1 MPKLILRC
9 NYLKNSPPAH
19 LANYINYIGT
29 REGVEK
35 VGSTTSSLPATDRQ
49 KSLIEDILAKIPD
62 ANRMHEYHDYIQRPT
77 RENAS
82 EFITQALENNLDII
96 AKKKNY
102 MDYLANRPGVEI
114 IGTHGLFSNEG
125 EPVVLSRVAEEV
137 ANHPG
142 VIWTNVISLR
152 REDAERL
159 GYDSAAQWQALL
171 RSRVQ
176 LLCENCK
183 IDSRNLKWYAAFH
196 NESHHPHV
204 HLVVYSSDP
213 SEGYLTA
220 KGIDA
225 MRSAYA
231 HDIFRQEFLSIYEK
245 ATEQRNQ
252 LKEQAEK
259 SLLFLLQQMQEG
271 VCHNLKIAEQMQLL
285 SRRLKNTGGKKVYG
299 YLKADVKA
307 IVNDIVDE
315 LAKEERVAE
324 CYQAWL
330 KSREEIQHYY
340 KDSEIERI
348 PLSQQKELKSIKN
361 MVIREAV
368 RFGEGYLYL
377 EEAETGMERLEE
389 ISEQQTENLAA
400 LQGEDMPDILPEQT
414 EMEEQES
421 DRQEEG
427 QGESISYF
435 ARWTDR
441 YKEAREYL
449 YGTSEMEPDE
459 EAAYEIMKEE
469 AEQGNAYAMADMG
482 KMYAQGIFVEADK
495 AKAQEWYEKSL
506 KAMLIVEGR
515 KENTYL
521 EYRIGKMYQ
530 YGLGTEENLPEAA
543 KWFGMASSKEH
554 KYALY
559 SLGMLYL
566 HGKGVEQDEEK
577 ACQLF
582 QCSHKK
588 GNPYASFELGK
599 LYEAGR
605 GSERNTDL
613 VGKCYRVAFLGF
625 LNLEKKS
632 RDDTLWYRIGTMY
645 LQGVGTEADEK
656 EAEKYLR
663 KSADYGNTHAAY
675 QLAKL
680 YIRQETEKRKTNP
693 EEIPDYE
700 KIKQAFKWLTAASEQ
715 GNSFADYAFGKLY
728 ADGELTAK
736 NMEKAFYHLHR
747 AADAD
752 NVYAWYKLG
761 RLYLSDEYKN
771 IGRAVHYLKL
781 AANQKNEFALYRLGK
796 LYLAGEE
803 VAKNVELAIRY
814 LGESAGVGN
823 QYAQYVLGK
832 VYLMGKEVEQDKEK
846 AYEYF
851 RLAAEQGNVY
861 AAYFLEHWND
871 MPHPDLLLMATRL
884 MHHLEKIIEDDVSGK
899 KGGRRAGMDR
909 KLARKIKNKKIAQG
923 HARDDREEMVQT
935 Q

>member
-9 NYLKNSPPAH
+9 NYLKNAPPSH
-19 LANYINYIGT
+19 LANYMNYIST

-35 VGSTTSSLPATDRQ
+35 IDNTCGLLPVTVKQ
-49 KSLIEDILAKIPD
+49 KELIADILSKIEDAD
-62 ANRMHEYHDYIQRPT
+62 RMHEYYDYLQRST
-77 RENAS
+77 RENAT

-102 MDYLANRPGVEI
+102 IDYLANRPRVEK

-125 EPVVLSRVAEEV
+125 ESVVLSHVAEEV
-137 ANHPG
+137 AKHPG

-159 GYDSAAQWQALL
+159 GYDNAAQWQALL
-171 RSRVQ
+171 RSRVE
-176 LLCENCK
+176 LLCENYK

-204 HLVVYSSDP
+204 HLVVYSTNP
-213 SEGYLTA
+213 SEGYLSP
-220 KGIDA
+220 KGIDT
-225 MRSAYA
+225 MRSTYA
-231 HDIFRQEFLSIYEK
+231 HDIFRQEFMSIYEK
-245 ATEQRNQ
+245 RTQQREQ
-252 LKEQAEK
+252 LKEQANK
-259 SLLFLLQQMQEG
+259 SLLFLLQQMQSG
-271 VCHNLKIAEQMQLL
+271 ICHNEKIAEQMQLL
-285 SRRLKNTGGKKVYG
+285 SKRLMNTRGKKVYG

-307 IVNDIVDE
+307 IVNGIVDE
-315 LAKEERVAE
+315 LAKEEKVAE
-324 CYQAWL
+324 CYKQWMES
-330 KSREEIQHYY
+330 KSEILHFY
-340 KDSEIERI
+340 KDADAEQL
-348 PLSQQKELKSIKN
+348 PLSEQKELKSIKN

-368 RFGEGYLYL
+368 RYAEGYLYTEDEGL
-377 EEAETGMERLEE
+377 EDLETEREELDGADDLEV
-389 ISEQQTENLAA
+389 A
-400 LQGEDMPDILPEQT
+400 EDMEEVSVDYSDDELGT
-414 EMEEQES
+414 EDADGQEF
-421 DRQEEG
+421 
-427 QGESISYF
+427 Y
-435 ARWTDR
+435 AKWTDS

-449 YGTSEMEPDE
+449 YGTSEMETDE
-459 EAAYEIMKEE
+459 EAAYEV
-469 AEQGNAYAMADMG
+469 
-482 KMYAQGIFVEADK
+482 VEADK
-495 AKAQEWYEKSL
+495 TKAQEWYEKSL
-506 KAMLIVEGR
+506 KAMLVVEDR

-543 KWFGMASSKEH
+543 KWFEIASGKEY

-566 HGKGVEQDEEK
+566 HGKGVEQDEGK

-582 QCSHKK
+582 QRSHKK

-605 GSERNTDL
+605 GTQRNTDL
-613 VGKCYRVAFLGF
+613 AEKCYRVAFLGF

-656 EAEKYLR
+656 EAEKYLC

-680 YIRQETEKRKTNP
+680 YIRQETEKLKSNP

-700 KIKQAFKWLTAASEQ
+700 KIKQALKLLTAASEQ
-715 GNSFADYAFGKLY
+715 GNSFADYALGKLY
-728 ADGELTAK
+728 TDGKLIAK
-736 NMEKAFYHLHR
+736 DMEKAFHHLHK

-752 NVYAWYKLG
+752 NAYAWYRLG
-761 RLYLSDEYKN
+761 RLYLSDEYKD
-771 IGRAVHYLKL
+771 IGRVVRYLTL
-781 AANQKNEFALYRLGK
+781 TANRKNEFALYRLGK

-814 LGESAGVGN
+814 LEESAGAEN

-832 VYLMGKEVEQDKEK
+832 VNLMGREVEQDKEK

>member
-1 MPKLILRC
+1 M
-9 NYLKNSPPAH
+9 N
-19 LANYINYIGT
+19 T
-29 REGVEK
+29 R
-35 VGSTTSSLPATDRQ
+35 
-49 KSLIEDILAKIPD
+49 
-62 ANRMHEYHDYIQRPT
+62 
-77 RENAS
+77 
-82 EFITQALENNLDII
+82 
-96 AKKKNY
+96 
-102 MDYLANRPGVEI
+102 
-114 IGTHGLFSNEG
+114 
-125 EPVVLSRVAEEV
+125 
-137 ANHPG
+137 
-142 VIWTNVISLR
+142 
-152 REDAERL
+152 
-159 GYDSAAQWQALL
+159 
-171 RSRVQ
+171 
-176 LLCENCK
+176 
-183 IDSRNLKWYAAFH
+183 
-196 NESHHPHV
+196 
-204 HLVVYSSDP
+204 
-213 SEGYLTA
+213 
-220 KGIDA
+220 
-225 MRSAYA
+225 
-231 HDIFRQEFLSIYEK
+231 
-245 ATEQRNQ
+245 
-252 LKEQAEK
+252 
-259 SLLFLLQQMQEG
+259 
-271 VCHNLKIAEQMQLL
+271 
-285 SRRLKNTGGKKVYG
+285 GKKVYG

-307 IVNDIVDE
+307 IVNGIVDE
-315 LAKEERVAE
+315 LAKEEKVAE
-324 CYQAWL
+324 CYKQWMES
-330 KSREEIQHYY
+330 KSEILHFY
-340 KDSEIERI
+340 KDADAEQL
-348 PLSQQKELKSIKN
+348 PLSEQKELKSIKN

-368 RFGEGYLYL
+368 RYAEGYLYTEDEGL
-377 EEAETGMERLEE
+377 EDLETEREELDGADDLEV
-389 ISEQQTENLAA
+389 A
-400 LQGEDMPDILPEQT
+400 EDMEEVSVDYSDDELGT
-414 EMEEQES
+414 EDADGQEF
-421 DRQEEG
+421 
-427 QGESISYF
+427 Y
-435 ARWTDR
+435 AKWTDS

-449 YGTSEMEPDE
+449 YGTSEMETDE
-459 EAAYEIMKEE
+459 EAAYEVMKEE

-495 AKAQEWYEKSL
+495 TKAQEWYEKSL
-506 KAMLIVEGR
+506 KAMLVVEDR

-543 KWFGMASSKEH
+543 KWFEIASGKEY

-566 HGKGVEQDEEK
+566 HGKGVEQDEGK

-582 QCSHKK
+582 QRSHKK

-605 GSERNTDL
+605 GTQRNTDL
-613 VGKCYRVAFLGF
+613 AEKCYRVAFLGF

-656 EAEKYLR
+656 EAEKYLC

-680 YIRQETEKRKTNP
+680 YIRQETEKLKSNP

-700 KIKQAFKWLTAASEQ
+700 KIKQALKLLTAASEQ
-715 GNSFADYAFGKLY
+715 GNSFADYALGKLY
-728 ADGELTAK
+728 TDGKLIAK
-736 NMEKAFYHLHR
+736 DMEKAFHHLHK

-752 NVYAWYKLG
+752 NAYAWYRLG
-761 RLYLSDEYKN
+761 RLYLSDEYKD
-771 IGRAVHYLKL
+771 IGRVVRYLTL
-781 AANQKNEFALYRLGK
+781 TANRKNEFALYRLGK

-814 LGESAGVGN
+814 LEESAGAEN

-832 VYLMGKEVEQDKEK
+832 VNLMGREVEQDKEK

>member
-9 NYLKNSPPAH
+9 NYLKNAPPSH
-19 LANYINYIGT
+19 LANYMNYIST

-35 VGSTTSSLPATDRQ
+35 IDNTCGLLPATVKQ
-49 KSLIEDILAKIPD
+49 KELIADILSKIEDAD
-62 ANRMHEYHDYIQRPT
+62 RMHEYYDYLQRPT
-77 RENAS
+77 RENAT

-102 MDYLANRPGVEI
+102 IDYLANRPRVERV
-114 IGTHGLFSNEG
+114 GTHGLFSNEG
-125 EPVVLSRVAEEV
+125 ESVVLSRVAEEV

-171 RSRVQ
+171 RSRVE
-176 LLCENCK
+176 LLCENYK

-204 HLVVYSSDP
+204 HLVVYSTNP
-213 SEGYLTA
+213 SEGYLSS
-220 KGIDA
+220 KGIDT
-225 MRSAYA
+225 MRSTYA
-231 HDIFRQEFLSIYEK
+231 HDIFRQEFMSIYEK
-245 ATEQRNQ
+245 RTQQREQ
-252 LKEQAEK
+252 LKEQANK
-259 SLLFLLQQMQEG
+259 SLLFLLQQMRSG
-271 VCHNLKIAEQMQLL
+271 ICHNEKIAEQMMVL
-285 SRRLKNTGGKKVYG
+285 SRRLMNTGGKKVYG

-307 IVNDIVDE
+307 IVNGIVDE
-315 LAKEERVAE
+315 LAKEEMVAD
-324 CYQAWL
+324 CYKQWL
-330 KSREEIQHYY
+330 ESKSEIIHFY
-340 KDSEIERI
+340 KDADAEQL
-348 PLSQQKELKSIKN
+348 PLSEQKELKSIKN
-361 MVIREAV
+361 MVIREAI
-368 RFGEGYLYL
+368 RYGEGYFY
-377 EEAETGMERLEE
+377 AEDEGMEDLETE
-389 ISEQQTENLAA
+389 REEMSADDSEVS
-400 LQGEDMPDILPEQT
+400 EDMVEAPADDFSDEPET
-414 EMEEQES
+414 EETDSQEF
-421 DRQEEG
+421 
-427 QGESISYF
+427 Y
-435 ARWTDR
+435 AKWTDA
-441 YKEAREYL
+441 YNEAREYL
-449 YGTSEMEPDE
+449 YGTLEMEPDE

-482 KMYAQGIFVEADK
+482 KMYAQGIFVEADRVT
-495 AKAQEWYEKSL
+495 AQEWYKKAL
-506 KAMLIVEGR
+506 KARLIVEGR

-530 YGLGTEENLPEAA
+530 YGLGTEENLPEAV
-543 KWFGMASSKEH
+543 KWFEIESSKDH

-566 HGKGVEQDEEK
+566 HGKGVEQDEGK

-582 QCSHKK
+582 QRSHKK
-588 GNPYASFELGK
+588 GNHYASFELGK

-605 GSERNTDL
+605 GTGRNTDL
-613 VGKCYRVAFLGF
+613 AEKCYRVAFLGF

-645 LQGVGTEADEK
+645 LKGIGTEADEK

-663 KSADYGNTHAAY
+663 KSVDYGNTHAAY

-680 YIRQETEKRKTNP
+680 YIRQETEKLKSK
-693 EEIPDYE
+693 PDYE
-700 KIKQAFKWLTAASEQ
+700 KIRQALKWLEVASRQ
-715 GNSFADYAFGKLY
+715 GNTFADYALGKLY

-736 NMEKAFYHLHR
+736 DMEKAIHHLHKT
-747 AADAD
+747 ADAD
-752 NVYAWYKLG
+752 NAYACYRLG
-761 RLYLSDEYKN
+761 RLYLSDEYKD
-771 IGRAVHYLKL
+771 IGRAVHYLTL
-781 AANQKNEFALYRLGK
+781 AANQKNEFASYRLGK
-796 LYLAGEE
+796 LYLAGEGVE
-803 VAKNVELAIRY
+803 KNSELAIRY
-814 LGESAGVGN
+814 LEESAGAGN

-832 VYLMGKEVEQDKEK
+832 GYLMGKEVEQDKEK

-899 KGGRRAGMDR
+899 KGGRRSGMDR
-909 KLARKIKNKKIAQG
+909 KLARKIKSKKIAQG

>member
-9 NYLKNSPPAH
+9 NYLKNAPPSH
-19 LANYINYIGT
+19 LANYMNYIST

-35 VGSTTSSLPATDRQ
+35 IDNTCGLLPATVKQ
-49 KSLIEDILAKIPD
+49 KELIADILSKIEDAD
-62 ANRMHEYHDYIQRPT
+62 RMHEYYDYLQRPT
-77 RENAS
+77 RENAT

-102 MDYLANRPGVEI
+102 IDYLANRPRVEK

-125 EPVVLSRVAEEV
+125 ESVVLSRVAEEV

-171 RSRVQ
+171 RSRVE
-176 LLCENCK
+176 LLCENYK

-204 HLVVYSSDP
+204 HLVVYSTNP
-213 SEGYLTA
+213 SEGYLSS
-220 KGIDA
+220 KGIDT
-225 MRSAYA
+225 MRSTYA
-231 HDIFRQEFLSIYEK
+231 HDIFRQEFMSIYEK
-245 ATEQRNQ
+245 RTQQREQ
-252 LKEQAEK
+252 LKEQANK
-259 SLLFLLQQMQEG
+259 SLLFLLQEMQSG
-271 VCHNLKIAEQMQLL
+271 ICHNEKIAEQMKVL
-285 SRRLKNTGGKKVYG
+285 SKRLMNTGGKKVYG

-307 IVNDIVDE
+307 IVNGIVDE
-315 LAKEERVAE
+315 LAKEETVAE
-324 CYQAWL
+324 CYKQWL
-330 KSREEIQHYY
+330 ESKREILHFY
-340 KDSEIERI
+340 KDADAEQL
-348 PLSQQKELKSIKN
+348 PLSEQKELKSIKN

-368 RFGEGYLYL
+368 RYGEGYLYTEDEGL
-377 EEAETGMERLEE
+377 EDLEIEREEFYGADDLEDVEDMEEVPIDYSDEESEAEETDG
-389 ISEQQTENLAA
+389 
-400 LQGEDMPDILPEQT
+400 
-414 EMEEQES
+414 QEF
-421 DRQEEG
+421 
-427 QGESISYF
+427 Y
-435 ARWTDR
+435 AKWTDA

-482 KMYAQGIFVEADK
+482 KMYAQGIFVDGDRT
-495 AKAQEWYEKSL
+495 KAQEWYEKSL

-530 YGLGTEENLPEAA
+530 YGLGTEENLPEAV
-543 KWFGMASSKEH
+543 KWFSIASGKEH

-566 HGKGVEQDEEK
+566 HGKDVEQDERK

-582 QCSHKK
+582 QRSHKK
-588 GNPYASFELGK
+588 GNLYASFELGK

-605 GSERNTDL
+605 GTERNMDL
-613 VGKCYRVAFLGF
+613 AEKCYRVAFLGF

-645 LQGVGTEADEK
+645 LQGIGTEADEK

-680 YIRQETEKRKTNP
+680 YIRQESEKLKRNP

-700 KIKQAFKWLTAASEQ
+700 KIKQALKWLVAASEQ
-715 GNSFADYAFGKLY
+715 GNSFADYALGKLY

-736 NMEKAFYHLHR
+736 DMEKAFHHLHK

-752 NVYAWYKLG
+752 NAYARYQLG
-761 RLYLSDEYKN
+761 RLYLFDEYKD
-771 IGRAVHYLKL
+771 IGKTIRYLTL
-781 AANQKNEFALYRLGK
+781 AANQKNEFASYRLGK
-796 LYLAGEE
+796 LYLVGEE
-803 VAKNVELAIRY
+803 VGKNMELAIWY
-814 LGESAGVGN
+814 LEESASAGN

-832 VYLMGKEVEQDKEK
+832 VYLMGKEVEQDRER

-871 MPHPDLLLMATRL
+871 MSHPDLLLMATRL
-884 MHHLEKIIEDDVSGK
+884 MHHLEKIIEDDFSGR
-899 KGGRRAGMDR
+899 KGGRQSGMDR
-909 KLARKIKNKKIAQG
+909 KLARKIKSKKIAQG

>member
-9 NYLKNSPPAH
+9 NYLKNAPPSH
-19 LANYINYIGT
+19 LANYMNYIST

-35 VGSTTSSLPATDRQ
+35 IDNTCGLLPATVKQ
-49 KSLIEDILAKIPD
+49 KELIADILSKIEDAD
-62 ANRMHEYHDYIQRPT
+62 RMHEYYDYLQRPT
-77 RENAS
+77 RENAT

-102 MDYLANRPGVEI
+102 IDYLANRPRVEK
-114 IGTHGLFSNEG
+114 IGIHGLFSNEG
-125 EPVVLSRVAEEV
+125 ESIVLSRVAEEV

-171 RSRVQ
+171 RSRVE
-176 LLCENCK
+176 LLCENYK

-204 HLVVYSSDP
+204 HLVVYSTNP
-213 SEGYLTA
+213 AEGYLTK
-220 KGIDA
+220 KGIDT
-225 MRSAYA
+225 MRSTYA
-231 HDIFRQEFLSIYEK
+231 HDIFRQEFMSIYEK
-245 ATEQRNQ
+245 KTQQREL
-252 LKEQAEK
+252 LKEQANK
-259 SLLFLLQQMQEG
+259 SLLFLLQEMQG
-271 VCHNLKIAEQMQLL
+271 GICHNEKIAEQMQLL
-285 SRRLKNTGGKKVYG
+285 SKRLMNTGGKKIYG

-307 IVNDIVDE
+307 IVNGIVDE
-315 LAKEERVAE
+315 LAKEEKVAE
-324 CYQAWL
+324 CYKQWL
-330 KSREEIQHYY
+330 ESKSEILHYY
-340 KDSEIERI
+340 KDADAEQLSLSE
-348 PLSQQKELKSIKN
+348 QKELKIIKN

-368 RFGEGYLYL
+368 RYGEGYLYAEDEGL
-377 EEAETGMERLEE
+377 EDLETEREE
-389 ISEQQTENLAA
+389 MDADRFEIP
-400 LQGEDMPDILPEQT
+400 EDMVEALANDFSEEPETEEPDS
-414 EMEEQES
+414 QEF
-421 DRQEEG
+421 
-427 QGESISYF
+427 Y
-435 ARWTDR
+435 AKWTDA
-441 YKEAREYL
+441 YQEAREYL

-469 AEQGNAYAMADMG
+469 AELGNAYAMADMG
-482 KMYAQGIFVEADK
+482 KMYTQGIFVEADQT
-495 AKAQEWYEKSL
+495 KAQEWYEKSL

-530 YGLGTEENLPEAA
+530 YALGTGENLPEAA
-543 KWFGMASSKEH
+543 KWFEMASGKEH
-554 KYALY
+554 NICKASMGLPLY

-566 HGKGVEQDEEK
+566 HGKGVEQNDGK

-582 QCSHKK
+582 QRSHKK

-599 LYEAGR
+599 LYEVGR
-605 GSERNTDL
+605 GTVRNMEL
-613 VGKCYRVAFLGF
+613 AEKCYRVAFLGF

-663 KSADYGNTHAAY
+663 NSVDYGNTHAAY

-680 YIRQETEKRKTNP
+680 YIRQETEKLKRNP

-700 KIKQAFKWLTAASEQ
+700 KIKQALKWLEEASEQ
-715 GNSFADYAFGKLY
+715 GNSFADYALGKLY

-736 NMEKAFYHLHR
+736 DMEKAFYHLQR

-752 NVYAWYKLG
+752 NAYARYRLG
-761 RLYLSDEYKN
+761 RLYLSDEYKD
-771 IGRAVHYLKL
+771 IRKAVRYLTL
-781 AANQKNEFALYRLGK
+781 AANQKNEFASYRLGK
-796 LYLAGEE
+796 LYLAGEGVE
-803 VAKNVELAIRY
+803 KNIELAIRY
-814 LGESAGVGN
+814 LEESAIAGN

-832 VYLMGKEVEQDKEK
+832 VYLMGKEVEQDRER

-899 KGGRRAGMDR
+899 KGGRRTGMDR
-909 KLARKIKNKKIAQG
+909 KLARKIKSKKIAQG